1 VRVIPDGEVPGEN
14 HAVTE
19 NPGPRPQAADAVLA
33 LAVLGVRTGLRAG
46 GAVARTVR
54 PVTDVVLRPERWP
67 SKRAREL
74 AEAGYRQRQAA
85 LEEAVRLYRKL
96 VPIVITDALD
106 QLDLAA
112 VARDVVNDID
122 LPEIIRISTG
132 SVASESVR
140 DVRVQAIEADDVVAR
155 WFGRVLRPW
164 RAA

>member
-1 VRVIPDGEVPGEN
+1 MAEQS
-14 HAVTE
+14 
-19 NPGPRPQAADAVLA
+19 GPRPQAADALLA

-67 SKRAREL
+67 SERARLL
-74 AEAGYRQRQAA
+74 AEAGFRQRQAA
-85 LEEAVRLYRKL
+85 LEEAAKLYRKL
-96 VPIVITDALD
+96 VPLVVTDVLA

-112 VARDVVNDID
+112 VARDVINEVD
-122 LPEIIRISTG
+122 LPEIIRVSTG

-140 DVRVQAIEADDVVAR
+140 DVRIQAIEADQVVAR

>member
-1 VRVIPDGEVPGEN
+1 VSPAGRIRARID
-14 HAVTE
+14 AVTE
-19 NPGPRPQAADAVLA
+19 NPGPRPQAADALLA

-67 SKRAREL
+67 SKRARLL
-74 AEAGYRQRQAA
+74 AEAGFRQRQAA
-85 LEEAVRLYRKL
+85 LEEAARVYRKL
-96 VPIVITDALD
+96 TPLVVTDVLD

-112 VARDVVNDID
+112 IARTVINEID
-122 LPEIIRISTG
+122 LPEIIRVSTG

-140 DVRVQAIEADDVVAR
+140 DVRIQAIEADEVVAR

-164 RAA
+164 RTA

>member
-1 VRVIPDGEVPGEN
+1 VSQRERIRARIS
-14 HAVTE
+14 AVAE
-19 NPGPRPQAADAVLA
+19 QPGPRPQAADALFA

-67 SKRAREL
+67 SERARRL
-74 AEAGYRQRQAA
+74 AEEGFRQRQAA
-85 LEEAVRLYRKL
+85 LEEAARLYRKL
-96 VPIVITDALD
+96 VPLAVTDVLD
-106 QLDLAA
+106 QIDLAEI
-112 VARDVVNDID
+112 ARGVINEID
-122 LPEIIRISTG
+122 LPEIIRVSTG

-140 DVRVQAIEADDVVAR
+140 DVRIQAIQADDVVAR

>member
-1 VRVIPDGEVPGEN
+1 M
-14 HAVTE
+14 TE
-19 NPGPRPQAADAVLA
+19 NPGPRPQAADALLA

-67 SKRAREL
+67 SKRARLL
-74 AEAGYRQRQAA
+74 AEAGFRQRQAA
-85 LEEAVRLYRKL
+85 LEEAARVYRKL
-96 VPIVITDALD
+96 TPLVVTDVLD

-112 VARDVVNDID
+112 IARTVINEID
-122 LPEIIRISTG
+122 LPEIIRVSTG

-140 DVRVQAIEADDVVAR
+140 DVRIQAIEADEVVAR

-164 RAA
+164 RTA